1 MAKFTKTTEIDISAM
16 HEVVEEET
24 PKKNRLGWIISI
36 IVAIIIAFVVWLYVI
51 ETSNDLHEKTFNDVS
66 VPGTEDTIDIT
77 VKGTYRALADLERD
91 HFDISVAG
99 DEYIVKIKSDA
110 PENALTVTIISSEK

>member
-36 IVAIIIAFVVWLYVI
+36 IVAIIIAFVVWL
-51 ETSNDLHEKTFNDVS
+51 
-66 VPGTEDTIDIT
+66 
-77 VKGTYRALADLERD
+77 
-91 HFDISVAG
+91 
-99 DEYIVKIKSDA
+99 
-110 PENALTVTIISSEK
+110 